1 MQLQARQVSG
11 ISNTWED
18 IWTNSP
24 PLTGGKLWSSRTGGS
39 IGQARSFISPTAP
52 SVDLPNI
59 KPKKGIA
66 NDT

>member
-1 MQLQARQVSG
+1 MQPQAARAAAFQIPG
-11 ISNTWED
+11 RTYGPIA
-18 IWTNSP
+18 P
-24 PLTGGKLWSSRTGGS
+24 PLTSGKLWNSRTGGS